1 MGSQYIYMLDDGRPA
16 SVKIKLTGSRE
27 EDFKVANMYF
37 NLGDMKKS
45 PDDNY
50 VWHHVDDDDVR
61 TGMATLQLVQI
72 PAHEATKTHAGSVKQ
87 YEVDTGIKY
96 K

>member
-1 MGSQYIYMLDDGRPA
+1 MLDDGRPA

-27 EDFKVANMYF
+27 DDYKAANMYF

-45 PDDNY
+45 PIADY
-50 VWHHVDDDDVR
+50 VWHHVDDYDVR

-72 PAHEATKTHAGSVKQ
+72 PAHEATKTHAGSVKLLQ
-87 YEVDTGIKY
+87 IIRLFLLS
-96 K
+96 